1 MKNEGT
7 LKEPKKLKTL
17 FHILVGMAIILVIF
31 IYFDSPV
38 QENDLITGSNKNG
51 QLIPVEREEV
61 VEAVSIFTRP
71 KEGVSTLIGKPAK
84 EVKTLYGNPT
94 RIDPS
99 IYGYDWWVYNNS
111 FSDYLLIGVRDD
123 KVIQAFAIGNK
134 VDTAPYKIG
143 QSLEDIYRF
152 TLVQSEITMSIGE
165 NTYIFSLNEEDIKTR
180 LLVQFD
186 DLFAMLYIDQKDQQL
201 EAVRFSD
208 SQTLLLHKPYDI
220 LYSGDVIESK
230 TPSSNLQA
238 RADKAT
244 AIQVVEMT
252 NIIRLR
258 HGLHVLESDMDLQN
272 LANIHSEEMAKN
284 NIARNESFEI
294 PNFKDKLKE
303 TSLNFSR
310 AGGNTAAF
318 YFDAGEA
325 VNGWLNSKDHRQT
338 LLDRSYTHTGVG
350 VYSNYYTQNFIEKK
364 ENLE

>member
-1 MKNEGT
+1 M
-7 LKEPKKLKTL
+7 KTL
-17 FHILVGMAIILVIF
+17 FHILVGMAILLLIF
-31 IYFDSPV
+31 IYYDTPV
-38 QENDLITGSNKNG
+38 QENDLITGSNNYG
-51 QLIPVEREEV
+51 QLIPVEKEEV

-71 KEGVSTLIGKPAK
+71 REGISTLIGKS
-84 EVKTLYGNPT
+84 VKDLTSLYGKPT

-111 FSDYLLIGVRDD
+111 FSDYMLIGVRED
-123 KVIQAFAIGNK
+123 KVTQAFALGTNI
-134 VDTAPYKIG
+134 DTSPYKIG

-186 DLFAMLYIDQKDQQL
+186 ELFAMLYIDQKDQQL

-208 SQTLLLHKPYDI
+208 SETLLMHKPYDI

-252 NIIRLR
+252 NVIRLR
-258 HGLHVLESDMDLQN
+258 HGLRVLASDMNLQN

-284 NIARNESFEI
+284 NIARNDSFEKT
-294 PNFKDKLKE
+294 NFKDKLKE
-303 TSLNFSR
+303 SSLNFSS

-325 VNGWLNSKDHRQT
+325 VNGWLNSKNHRET
-338 LLDRSYTHTGVG
+338 LLGKAYTHTGVG

-364 ENLE
+364 DNLE